1 MLAEKN
7 EAIQEASETIY
18 RLSREEEIRL
28 QCEARE
34 DYYRRQKD
42 VHIHYGNELKKK
54 DEEIEKRDA
63 EIEKRNAEIKKISEE
78 ISDLRA
84 KLDKLEN
91 KV

>member
-28 QCEARE
+28 QCKARE

-42 VHIHYGNELKKK
+42 VHIHYNNELSKK
-54 DEEIEKRDA
+54 DTVIMQNKKQFTEELAEKDT
-63 EIEKRNAEIKKISEE
+63 EIAR
-78 ISDLRA
+78 LRA
-84 KLDKLEN
+84 ELDKLKSN
-91 KV
+91 Q